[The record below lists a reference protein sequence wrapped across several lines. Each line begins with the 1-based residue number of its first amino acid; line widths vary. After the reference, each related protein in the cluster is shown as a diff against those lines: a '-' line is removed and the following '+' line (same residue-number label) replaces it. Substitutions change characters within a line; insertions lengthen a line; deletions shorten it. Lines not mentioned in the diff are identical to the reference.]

1 MLLQIKKD
9 VVANKN
15 VAENKKKLLQIK
27 KMLLQIKKLLHRE
40 HTILLSRKRVVKE

>member
-9 VVANKN
+9 VVASKN
-15 VAENKKKLLQIK
+15 VAENKKK
-27 KMLLQIKKLLHRE
+27 LLQIKKLLHRE